1 MIPEVGRLKRTRL
14 PRVFDEVLPNGLR
27 MVIVRRSGAPL
38 VEMRLR
44 IPMPATT
51 AAEEAGRDLLSQT
64 LKSGTSRRSEVD
76 IAARLQQIGGSLG
89 IATDEDGLHLSGSA
103 LSKRVG
109 DFLDLIV
116 EILTDATFPDSS
128 VRTERARLAQDVVL
142 ARAQPEVVAG
152 EELRKRFFGRHPYGL
167 GLPSPS
173 GLRRVTPGRLRTLYD
188 ELVRPGGAV
197 LVLVGDLRPAAAA
210 ESVAG
215 VMRRWKRRRRPA
227 PVPKPSPRR
236 PRPILVVHRP
246 GSRQTNIRLA
256 GLAPVSGTEVFPA
269 FELANLIFGGYFSSR
284 LVANLREDK
293 GFTYNPVS
301 QIHHAV
307 AASTVTVSADVRS
320 EVTGAALVETMYELG
335 RIVSSPPEA
344 TELEEA
350 RRYRIGTLVIGTH
363 TQAGFADTLGALLSR
378 GLDVTYLRSHQD
390 RLEKV
395 SVDDVLTAAREFL
408 APSRLV
414 PVLVGDA
421 DVIVPQIAPFGRFQV
436 RA

>member
-1 MIPEVGRLKRTRL
+1 MIPEVGRLKRIRL

-27 MVIVRRSGAPL
+27 TVIVRRPGAPL

-51 AAEEAGRDLLSQT
+51 AGEEARRDLLTRT

-76 IAARLQQIGGSLG
+76 IAARLQEIGGSLG
-89 IATDEDGLHLSGSA
+89 VGTDEDGLYLEGSA
-103 LSKRVG
+103 LSGRMG
-109 DFLDLIV
+109 DLLDLVV

-128 VRTERARLAQDVVL
+128 VWTERARLAQEVVL

-173 GLRRVTPGRLRTLYD
+173 GLRRVTSGRLQTLYD
-188 ELVRPGGAV
+188 DLVRPGGAV
-197 LVLVGDLRPAAAA
+197 MVLVGDLRPAAEA
-210 ESVAG
+210 ERVADA
-215 VMRRWKRRRRPA
+215 MRRWRRKRRPL
-227 PVPKPSPRR
+227 PVPKPSAPR
-236 PRPILVVHRP
+236 PRPMLVVHRP
-246 GSRQTNIRLA
+246 GSRQTNIRLG
-256 GLAPVSGTEVFPA
+256 GLAPGSGAKVFPA

-284 LVANLREDK
+284 LVVNLREDK
-293 GFTYNPVS
+293 GFTYNPAS
-301 QIHHAV
+301 RIHHAV
-307 AASTVTVSADVRS
+307 AASTITISADVRS

-335 RIVSSPPEA
+335 RIVSTPPEA

-350 RRYRIGTLVIGTH
+350 RRYRIGTLAIGTH

-390 RLEKV
+390 RLEEV

-408 APSRLV
+408 APSCLIA
-414 PVLVGDA
+414 VLVGDA

>member
-1 MIPEVGRLKRTRL
+1 MIPEVGRLKRMRL
-14 PRVFDEVLPNGLR
+14 PRVLDEMLPNGLR
-27 MVIVRRSGAPL
+27 MVIVRRAGAPL

-51 AAEEAGRDLLSQT
+51 AGEEARRDLLART

-76 IAARLQQIGGSLG
+76 IAARLQEIGGSLG
-89 IATDEDGLHLSGSA
+89 VGTDEDGLHLSGSA
-103 LSKRVG
+103 LSGRMG
-109 DFLDLIV
+109 DLLDLIV

-128 VRTERARLAQDVVL
+128 VWTERERLAQEVVL
-142 ARAQPEVVAG
+142 DRSQPEVVAD
-152 EELRKRFFGRHPYGL
+152 EELRKRFFGRHPYGI

-173 GLRRVTPGRLRTLYD
+173 GLRRITPGRLRTLYD

-227 PVPKPSPRR
+227 PVPKPSVPRSR
-236 PRPILVVHRP
+236 PMLVVHRP

-256 GLAPVSGTEVFPA
+256 GLVPASGSEMFPA

-293 GFTYNPVS
+293 GFTYNPAS
-301 QIHHAV
+301 QIRHAV

-320 EVTGAALVETMYELG
+320 EVTGAALVEIVYELG
-335 RIVSSPPEA
+335 RIVSLPPEA

-350 RRYRIGTLVIGTH
+350 RRYRIGTLAIGTH
-363 TQAGFADTLGALLSR
+363 TQAGFADTLDALLSR
-378 GLDVTYLRSHQD
+378 GLDASYIRSHQD

-395 SVDDVLTAAREFL
+395 SVDDVLAVAREFL
-408 APSRLV
+408 APSCLV

-421 DVIVPQIAPFGRFQV
+421 DVIVAQIAPFGRFQV